1 MSQASQEAAVK
12 QVISISLGLSE
23 KDYQFETEFLGQ
35 DFIIKRFGTDGNM
48 EKAAELL
55 LKWDKDAEAI
65 GLGNVKS
72 PYGFGPR
79 YLTKKH
85 HHKLINS

>member
-1 MSQASQEAAVK
+1 MMSQESQEAAVK
-12 QVISISLGLSE
+12 QVISISLGSSE

-35 DFIIKRFGTDGNM
+35 DFIIKRFGTDGDM
-48 EKAAELL
+48 EKAAGLL

-65 GLGNVKS
+65 GLGNVKF

-79 YLTKKH
+79 YLT
-85 HHKLINS
+85 